1 MPVKV
6 AFMQLSSCWGCHQSL
21 VNLHLDLL
29 LVLPELEIVYWPAVV
44 DFKLK
49 SLEDREDGSVLVGF
63 IEGHVRT
70 EQDRNNIL
78 LMRKKCAILVALGAC
93 ANHGSVA
100 GLANLWDREELLNR
114 KFKEV
119 PSIGASDIE
128 GNTPTETITPI
139 TDKVYT
145 VPQITNVEVKVPG
158 CPPTSENIFAAVAYL
173 LTLAAPSQADA
184 SKCVYDGIPEGEAPI
199 EKGQL
204 CFGSISAPPKAG
216 LSSLNGPWLGQY
228 GPTSNPD
235 MKRAQMLFDKI
246 AAIDELDKD
255 TAIDIKKFLMLYLN
269 LPGFDFMYFVGDP
282 VQRLAEHPETF
293 VEGKV
298 GDKTILTLKQTGN
311 EMIDN
316 ILGLCLFKLRNSK
329 EFKFSQGTVCSTCAR
344 EISDKTFTEIKR
356 DYEGIANQE
365 ICFLEQGYFCA
376 GPATKAGCGTLCPN
390 KANAPCLGC
399 YGPPENIPDQGAKML
414 STYASLA
421 QVTPEELTAKNL
433 DPAGLFNRFSLA
445 ASTLGGKV
453 IDKKEGA

>member
-21 VNLHLDLL
+21 LNLHLDLL

-63 IEGHVRT
+63 LEGVVRT
-70 EQDRNNIL
+70 EQDKENVI
-78 LMRKKCAILVALGAC
+78 LMRKKCAIIVALGTC
-93 ANHGSVA
+93 AVHGSVV
-100 GLANLWDREELLNR
+100 GLANLSTLDDAMNR
-114 KFKEV
+114 KFVEIA
-119 PSIGASDIE
+119 SIGSSQLE
-128 GNTPTETITPI
+128 GNHPTDVTKTL
-139 TDKVYT
+139 DKVYT
-145 VPQITNVEVKVPG
+145 VPQITNVEVKLPG

-173 LTLAAPSQADA
+173 LTLAAPSQADT
-184 SKCVYDGIPEGEAPI
+184 SKCVYDGIADGEAPI
-199 EKGQL
+199 DKGQL

-216 LSSLNGPWLGQY
+216 LSSLTEPWFGQY
-228 GPTSNPD
+228 GPTTNPD
-235 MKRAQMLFDKI
+235 MKRAQALFDKI
-246 AAIDELDKD
+246 AAIDVLDKYD
-255 TAIDIKKFLMLYLN
+255 AVDIKKFLMLFLN

-298 GDKTILTLKQTGN
+298 GDKTILSIKQTGN

-316 ILGLCLFKLRNSK
+316 IIGLCLFKLRNSK

-344 EISDKTFTEIKR
+344 EVTDKTFTVIKR
-356 DYEGIANQE
+356 DFEGIADPN

-421 QVTPEELTAKNL
+421 QVSPEELVAGIP
-433 DPAGLFNRFSLA
+433 DPAGLFNRFTLA
-445 ASTLGGKV
+445 SSTFGGKV
-453 IDKKEGA
+453 DDKKEGA